1 PDSGVK
7 MAAYSRAQLLRL
19 LLVCSACL
27 CSSALG
33 LKAAGG
39 PAEPPNPPGPRA
51 ADPPA
56 KDAPAAAAGASQPR
70 RATGWK
76 LAEEEACREDLT
88 RLCPKHTWT
97 NNLAVLECLQDRR
110 EESEIAPDCNHLLW
124 NYKLNLT
131 TDPKFES
138 VATEV
143 CKSTI
148 SEIKECNEEERGR
161 GYLVSCLVDHRSNI
175 SEYQCNQYITK
186 MTSIIFSDYRLIC
199 GFMDKCKDDIN
210 NLHCGSINV
219 GHKRRVSQDSPIT
232 SRDLRYSGRIS
243 STPGALPPEELA
255 NYLSDFGLG
264 DGRVQPQSPQPPL
277 PQWKEGVSVGLRS
290 SSKYS
295 FHRPTTSPVEDT
307 NNSKRPIPD
316 PKAQGS
322 DPLVHRGELQHMV
335 AELGSYKQAHTSSP
349 PLTLG
354 NSRVVEGPAPL
365 KEAGFQSPSHAWSPE
380 DWVVEAP
387 IATTA
392 TQTTLN
398 TLAMSWPQDM
408 ANVNVTLLGGQLSP
422 KVRCTGPSWTFL
434 HVDVHSQGEV
444 IACLEKALVR
454 EAEQQDHVRPIKE
467 ECKRAILRVAEL
479 SSDDFHLDRHLYFS
493 CRDDRERFCQN
504 TQAGEGK
511 VYKCLFNHK
520 FEEAMSE
527 KCRDALT
534 TRQKLISQDYR
545 VSYSLAKACK
555 LDLRKQRCS
564 LDTNLPRARE
574 ARLSYLLLCLEAAVH
589 RGRPVSGECQG
600 EMLDYRRM
608 LMEDFSLSPEIVL
621 HCRTEIEAH
630 CSGLH
635 RKGRTLHCLMRIGR
649 GDRSTTM
656 DSVCQ
661 SALQTLIQ
669 SADPGADY
677 RIDRALNEACESV
690 IQTACKHIRNG
701 DPMILSCLMEHLYT
715 EKMVEDCEHRL
726 LELQY
731 FISRDWNRPTRPHPG
746 AGPGVWARRRAPG
759 GQWIFAHGTRP
770 SSARNGD
777 VGPPSSRLT
786 TRRKVHEG
794 PVQCGLSGSRGRGPR
809 SKLWDARSLVPVVAV
824 TLEPGIGHGSKGCR
838 QAEEGVL
845 SDHVGLWDSRTQ
857 LMGTGR
863 PSKPQPGTVL
873 EAKTRVWEEF
883 GEAMRPWRKEFWQ
896 TVRRLRR
903 GKHFSANTVQ
913 CGWGAVDLNWGHCR
927 TVEEIL
933 RVAPQSHRHAFTE
946 EAEAED
952 SEVDSSITQAKY
964 QARTFQHVL
973 ERFAAECEAAGMRI
987 STSKSEAMVLDRK
1000 RVACPLRVGG
1010 EVLPQVEE
1018 FKLDPILYKKCQGD
1032 AARLCHTHGWNETS
1046 ELMPPGAVFSCL
1058 YRHAYRTEEQ
1068 GRRLSRD
1075 CKVEVQR
1082 ILHQRALDVKLD
1094 PELQKRCMT
1103 DLGKW
1108 CSEKTDAGQEL
1119 ECLQDHLEDLVSACR
1134 DVVGNLT
1141 ELESEDIQIDALLIR
1156 ACEPVTQ
1163 AHCHDVAD
1171 NQIDTGD
1178 LMECLVQN
1186 KHQKEMNEKCSVGVT
1201 HFQLIQMKDFRFS
1214 YKFKM
1219 ACKEDV
1225 LRLCPNI
1232 KKKVDVVICLST
1244 TVRNDTLQEAKEQRV
1259 SLKCR
1264 KQLRVEELEMSEDIR
1279 LEPELYDPCKSD
1291 ISRLC
1296 PNVAF
1301 GNAQM
1306 IECLKEQ
1313 KKQLSPRCHQRI
1325 FRLQEVEMT
1334 DPELDYQLM
1343 RVCKQMIKRFCTEAD
1358 ARNVLQCLKQNKN
1371 SELMDPKC
1379 KQMITKRQIT
1389 QNTDYRLNPVLRK
1402 ACRADIPKFC
1412 QPILNKASEDSE
1424 LEGQVVACLKLKY
1437 ADQVGPRWHCLLE
1450 TDEILK
1456 RLSPDCEDQIRVIL
1470 QESALDYRLDPQLQ
1484 MHCSDEISKL
1494 CAEEAAAQEQ
1504 TGQVEECL
1512 KVNLLKIKQDTCK
1525 KEVLNMLKE
1534 SKADIF
1540 VDPVLH
1546 TACALDLKHHCAAI
1560 TPGRG
1565 RQMSCLMEALQD
1577 KRVRLQPECKKRLQD
1592 RIDMWSYAAKVAP
1605 AEGFSDLAVQ
1615 VMTSPSK
1622 NYILLMIALSVCVL
1636 FLVGL
1641 LCGRITKRVTRE
1653 LKDR

>member
-1 PDSGVK
+1 MPLS
-7 MAAYSRAQLLRL
+7 L
-19 LLVCSACL
+19 
-27 CSSALG
+27 
-33 LKAAGG
+33 
-39 PAEPPNPPGPRA
+39 
-51 ADPPA
+51 
-56 KDAPAAAAGASQPR
+56 SQ
-70 RATGWK
+70 
-76 LAEEEACREDLT
+76 
-88 RLCPKHTWT
+88 
-97 NNLAVLECLQDRR
+97 
-110 EESEIAPDCNHLLW
+110 LLW

-148 SEIKECNEEERGR
+148 TECNEEERGR
-161 GYLVSCLVDHRSNI
+161 GYLVSCLVDHRGNI

-199 GFMDKCKDDIN
+199 GFMDKCKEDIN
-210 NLHCGSINV
+210 NLRCGSINI
-219 GHKRRVSQDSPIT
+219 GHKDI
-232 SRDLRYSGRIS
+232 
-243 STPGALPPEELA
+243 
-255 NYLSDFGLG
+255 
-264 DGRVQPQSPQPPL
+264 
-277 PQWKEGVSVGLRS
+277 
-290 SSKYS
+290 
-295 FHRPTTSPVEDT
+295 
-307 NNSKRPIPD
+307 
-316 PKAQGS
+316 
-322 DPLVHRGELQHMV
+322 
-335 AELGSYKQAHTSSP
+335 
-349 PLTLG
+349 
-354 NSRVVEGPAPL
+354 
-365 KEAGFQSPSHAWSPE
+365 
-380 DWVVEAP
+380 
-387 IATTA
+387 
-392 TQTTLN
+392 
-398 TLAMSWPQDM
+398 
-408 ANVNVTLLGGQLSP
+408 
-422 KVRCTGPSWTFL
+422 
-434 HVDVHSQGEV
+434 HSQGEV

-467 ECKRAILRVAEL
+467 DCKRAILRVAEL

-504 TQAGEGK
+504 TPAGEGK

-649 GDRSTTM
+649 GERSTSI

-690 IQTACKHIRNG
+690 IQTASWSISV
-701 DPMILSCLMEHLYT
+701 ILSCLMEHLYT

-731 FISRDWNRPTRPHPG
+731 FISRDWKM
-746 AGPGVWARRRAPG
+746 
-759 GQWIFAHGTRP
+759 
-770 SSARNGD
+770 D
-777 VGPPSSRLT
+777 
-786 TRRKVHEG
+786 
-794 PVQCGLSGSRGRGPR
+794 
-809 SKLWDARSLVPVVAV
+809 
-824 TLEPGIGHGSKGCR
+824 
-838 QAEEGVL
+838 
-845 SDHVGLWDSRTQ
+845 
-857 LMGTGR
+857 
-863 PSKPQPGTVL
+863 
-873 EAKTRVWEEF
+873 
-883 GEAMRPWRKEFWQ
+883 
-896 TVRRLRR
+896 
-903 GKHFSANTVQ
+903 
-913 CGWGAVDLNWGHCR
+913 
-927 TVEEIL
+927 
-933 RVAPQSHRHAFTE
+933 
-946 EAEAED
+946 
-952 SEVDSSITQAKY
+952 
-964 QARTFQHVL
+964 
-973 ERFAAECEAAGMRI
+973 
-987 STSKSEAMVLDRK
+987 
-1000 RVACPLRVGG
+1000 PL
-1010 EVLPQVEE
+1010 
-1018 FKLDPILYKKCQGD
+1018 LYKKCQGD
-1032 AARLCHTHGWNETS
+1032 ASRLCHTHGWNETS

-1108 CSEKTDAGQEL
+1108 CSEKTDTGQEL

-1141 ELESEDIQIDALLIR
+1141 ELESESHLWLFVSDPFSPLQDIQIDALLIR
-1156 ACEPVTQ
+1156 ACEPVIQ

-1225 LRLCPNI
+1225 LRLCSNI

-1244 TVRNDTLQEAKEQRV
+1244 TVRNDTLQDVREQRV
-1259 SLKCR
+1259 TLKCR

-1279 LEPELYDPCKSD
+1279 LEPELYEPCRSD

-1296 PNVAF
+1296 PNVNF

-1313 KKQLSPRCHQRI
+1313 KKQLSQRCHQRI
-1325 FRLQEVEMT
+1325 FRLQEAEMT

-1412 QPILNKASEDSE
+1412 QSILNKASEDSE
-1424 LEGQVVACLKLKY
+1424 LEGQVIACLKLKY
-1437 ADQVGPRWHCLLE
+1437 ADQVN
-1450 TDEILK
+1450 
-1456 RLSPDCEDQIRVIL
+1456 
-1470 QESALDYRLDPQLQ
+1470 PQLQ
-1484 MHCSDEISKL
+1484 HLHPWCHQNVQNARLYWFAKCVYLYCTCDVWKL
-1494 CAEEAAAQEQ
+1494 CVLILRPLFVLQ
-1504 TGQVEECL
+1504 
-1512 KVNLLKIKQDTCK
+1512 
-1525 KEVLNMLKE
+1525 EVLNMLKE

-1546 TACALDLKHHCAAI
+1546 TACALDIKHHCAAVA
-1560 TPGRG
+1560 PGRG

-1622 NYILLMIALSVCVL
+1622 NYILFMIALGVCIL

-1641 LCGRITKRVTRE
+1641 LCGRITKQDVVKGRTWVYPS
-1653 LKDR
+1653 LLSF

>member
-1 PDSGVK
+1 
-7 MAAYSRAQLLRL
+7 MAAYSRAQLLL
-19 LLVCSACL
+19 LLSSVCL
-27 CSSALG
+27 CGFGSVHG
-33 LKAAGG
+33 LKAASG
-39 PAEPPNPPGPRA
+39 PAELHNPLVLRP

-56 KDAPAAAAGASQPR
+56 KDAPAAAAAGASQPR

-76 LAEEEACREDLT
+76 LSEEEACREDLT

-97 NNLAVLECLQDRR
+97 NNLAVLESICFF
-110 EESEIAPDCNHLLW
+110 HL
-124 NYKLNLT
+124 YCKY
-131 TDPKFES
+131 PKFES
-138 VATEV
+138 VAMEI

-148 SEIKECNEEERGR
+148 TEIKECNEVERGR
-161 GYLVSCLVDHRSNI
+161 GYLVSCLVDHRVNI

-199 GFMDKCKDDIN
+199 GFMDKCKEDIN
-210 NLHCGSINV
+210 SLRCGSINI
-219 GHKRRVSQDSPIT
+219 GHKDI
-232 SRDLRYSGRIS
+232 
-243 STPGALPPEELA
+243 
-255 NYLSDFGLG
+255 
-264 DGRVQPQSPQPPL
+264 
-277 PQWKEGVSVGLRS
+277 
-290 SSKYS
+290 
-295 FHRPTTSPVEDT
+295 
-307 NNSKRPIPD
+307 
-316 PKAQGS
+316 
-322 DPLVHRGELQHMV
+322 
-335 AELGSYKQAHTSSP
+335 
-349 PLTLG
+349 
-354 NSRVVEGPAPL
+354 
-365 KEAGFQSPSHAWSPE
+365 
-380 DWVVEAP
+380 
-387 IATTA
+387 
-392 TQTTLN
+392 
-398 TLAMSWPQDM
+398 
-408 ANVNVTLLGGQLSP
+408 
-422 KVRCTGPSWTFL
+422 
-434 HVDVHSQGEV
+434 HSQGEV

-454 EAEQQDHVRPIKE
+454 EVEQQDRAHPIKE
-467 ECKRAILRVAEL
+467 ECQKAILRVAEL

-504 TQAGEGK
+504 IQAGEGK

-564 LDTNLPRARE
+564 LDTSLPRARE

-589 RGRPVSGECQG
+589 RGHPVSGECQG

-621 HCRTEIEAH
+621 HCRTEIEAQ

-649 GDRSTTM
+649 SDRSNAI

-661 SALQTLIQ
+661 NALQTLIQ
-669 SADPGADY
+669 SADPGGDY

-731 FISRDWNRPTRPHPG
+731 FISRDW
-746 AGPGVWARRRAPG
+746 
-759 GQWIFAHGTRP
+759 
-770 SSARNGD
+770 
-777 VGPPSSRLT
+777 
-786 TRRKVHEG
+786 
-794 PVQCGLSGSRGRGPR
+794 
-809 SKLWDARSLVPVVAV
+809 
-824 TLEPGIGHGSKGCR
+824 
-838 QAEEGVL
+838 
-845 SDHVGLWDSRTQ
+845 
-857 LMGTGR
+857 
-863 PSKPQPGTVL
+863 
-873 EAKTRVWEEF
+873 
-883 GEAMRPWRKEFWQ
+883 
-896 TVRRLRR
+896 
-903 GKHFSANTVQ
+903 
-913 CGWGAVDLNWGHCR
+913 
-927 TVEEIL
+927 
-933 RVAPQSHRHAFTE
+933 
-946 EAEAED
+946 
-952 SEVDSSITQAKY
+952 
-964 QARTFQHVL
+964 
-973 ERFAAECEAAGMRI
+973 
-987 STSKSEAMVLDRK
+987 
-1000 RVACPLRVGG
+1000 
-1010 EVLPQVEE
+1010 
-1018 FKLDPILYKKCQGD
+1018 KLDPILYKKCQAD
-1032 AARLCHTHGWNETS
+1032 AARLCHTHGWNETN
-1046 ELMPPGAVFSCL
+1046 EVMPPGAVFSCL

-1119 ECLQDHLEDLVSACR
+1119 ECLQDHLEDLVSGCK

-1156 ACEPVTQ
+1156 ACEPVIQ

-1186 KHQKEMNEKCSVGVT
+1186 KHQKEMNDKCAVGVT

-1244 TVRNDTLQEAKEQRV
+1244 TVRNDTLQEAREQRV

-1279 LEPELYDPCKSD
+1279 LEPELYEPW
-1291 ISRLC
+1291 
-1296 PNVAF
+1296 
-1301 GNAQM
+1301 NA
-1306 IECLKEQ
+1306 ECCCLKEQ
-1313 KKQLSPRCHQRI
+1313 KKQLSQRCHQRI
-1325 FRLQEVEMT
+1325 FRLQEVEMS

-1412 QPILNKASEDSE
+1412 QSILNKASEDGE
-1424 LEGQVVACLKLKY
+1424 LEGQVIACLKLKY
-1437 ADQVGPRWHCLLE
+1437 ADQ
-1450 TDEILK
+1450 
-1456 RLSPDCEDQIRVIL
+1456 RLSSDCEDQIRVIL
-1470 QESALDYRLDPQLQ
+1470 QESALDYRLDRQLQ
-1484 MHCSDEISKL
+1484 MHCSEEISRL

-1512 KVNLLKIKQDTCK
+1512 KVNLLKIRQEACK

-1622 NYILLMIALSVCVL
+1622 NYILFMIALSVCVL

>member
-1 PDSGVK
+1 
-7 MAAYSRAQLLRL
+7 MAAHGRPPLPL
-19 LLVCSACL
+19 LLLSACL
-27 CSSALG
+27 YGCVAVRGFKVSS
-33 LKAAGG
+33 G
-39 PAEPPNPPGPRA
+39 PAEPPNPPAVRSV
-51 ADPPA
+51 DLPA
-56 KDAPAAAAGASQPR
+56 KEEAAAQPR
-70 RATGWK
+70 RASGWK
-76 LAEEEACREDLT
+76 LAEEEACREDLS

-110 EESEIAPDCNHLLW
+110 ELLW
-124 NYKLNLT
+124 SYKLNLT

-138 VATEV
+138 VALEV

-148 SEIKECNEEERGR
+148 AEIKECNDEERGR
-161 GYLVSCLVDHRSNI
+161 GYLVSCLVDHRGNI
-175 SEYQCNQYITK
+175 SEYQCNQYVTK
-186 MTSIIFSDYRLIC
+186 MTSIVFSDYRLIC
-199 GFMDKCKDDIN
+199 GFMDKCKEDIN
-210 NLHCGSINV
+210 LLHCGSINV
-219 GHKRRVSQDSPIT
+219 GQKDI
-232 SRDLRYSGRIS
+232 
-243 STPGALPPEELA
+243 
-255 NYLSDFGLG
+255 
-264 DGRVQPQSPQPPL
+264 
-277 PQWKEGVSVGLRS
+277 
-290 SSKYS
+290 
-295 FHRPTTSPVEDT
+295 
-307 NNSKRPIPD
+307 
-316 PKAQGS
+316 
-322 DPLVHRGELQHMV
+322 
-335 AELGSYKQAHTSSP
+335 
-349 PLTLG
+349 
-354 NSRVVEGPAPL
+354 
-365 KEAGFQSPSHAWSPE
+365 
-380 DWVVEAP
+380 
-387 IATTA
+387 
-392 TQTTLN
+392 
-398 TLAMSWPQDM
+398 
-408 ANVNVTLLGGQLSP
+408 
-422 KVRCTGPSWTFL
+422 
-434 HVDVHSQGEV
+434 HSQGEV
-444 IACLEKALVR
+444 IACLEKALVK
-454 EAEQQDHVRPIKE
+454 EAEQQSHIHPIKE
-467 ECKRAILRVAEL
+467 ECQKAILRVAEL
-479 SSDDFHLDRHLYFS
+479 SSDDFHLDRHLYFA
-493 CRDDRERFCQN
+493 CRDDRERFCLN
-504 TQAGEGK
+504 VQAGEGR

-555 LDLRKQRCS
+555 LDLKKQHCS
-564 LDTNLPRARE
+564 LDTALPRARE
-574 ARLSYLLLCLEAAVH
+574 ARLSHLLLCLEAAVH

-635 RKGRTLHCLMRIGR
+635 RKGRTLHCLMRVGR
-649 GDRSTTM
+649 GDHSTVG
-656 DSVCQ
+656 SVCQ
-661 SALQTLIQ
+661 GALQTLIQ

-690 IQTACKHIRNG
+690 IQTACKHIRSG

-731 FISRDWNRPTRPHPG
+731 FISRDW
-746 AGPGVWARRRAPG
+746 
-759 GQWIFAHGTRP
+759 
-770 SSARNGD
+770 
-777 VGPPSSRLT
+777 
-786 TRRKVHEG
+786 
-794 PVQCGLSGSRGRGPR
+794 
-809 SKLWDARSLVPVVAV
+809 
-824 TLEPGIGHGSKGCR
+824 
-838 QAEEGVL
+838 
-845 SDHVGLWDSRTQ
+845 
-857 LMGTGR
+857 
-863 PSKPQPGTVL
+863 
-873 EAKTRVWEEF
+873 
-883 GEAMRPWRKEFWQ
+883 
-896 TVRRLRR
+896 
-903 GKHFSANTVQ
+903 
-913 CGWGAVDLNWGHCR
+913 
-927 TVEEIL
+927 
-933 RVAPQSHRHAFTE
+933 
-946 EAEAED
+946 
-952 SEVDSSITQAKY
+952 
-964 QARTFQHVL
+964 
-973 ERFAAECEAAGMRI
+973 
-987 STSKSEAMVLDRK
+987 
-1000 RVACPLRVGG
+1000 
-1010 EVLPQVEE
+1010 
-1018 FKLDPILYKKCQGD
+1018 KLDPILYRKCQGD

-1046 ELMPPGAVFSCL
+1046 DLMPAGAVFSCL

-1075 CKVEVQR
+1075 CKMEVQR
-1082 ILHQRALDVKLD
+1082 VLHQRALDVKLD
-1094 PELQKRCMT
+1094 PELQKRCIS

-1108 CSEKTDAGQEL
+1108 CSSKNDAGQEL
-1119 ECLQDHLEDLVSACR
+1119 ECLQDHLEDLVQSCR

-1156 ACEPVTQ
+1156 ACEPVIQ
-1163 AHCHDVAD
+1163 AHCHDATD
-1171 NQIDTGD
+1171 NQMDTGV

-1186 KHQKEMNEKCSVGVT
+1186 KHQKEMNDKCAVGVT

-1232 KKKVDVVICLST
+1232 KKKVDVVVCLST
-1244 TVRNDTLQEAKEQRV
+1244 TVRNDTLQEAREQRV

-1296 PNVAF
+1296 PNVPF

-1313 KKQLSPRCHQRI
+1313 KRHLSPRCHQRI
-1325 FRLQEVEMT
+1325 FRLQEVEMS

-1358 ARNVLQCLKQNKN
+1358 ARNILQCLKQNKN

-1402 ACRADIPKFC
+1402 ACRVDIPKFC
-1412 QPILNKASEDSE
+1412 KSILNKASEDSE
-1424 LEGQVVACLKLKY
+1424 LEGQVISCLKLKY
-1437 ADQVGPRWHCLLE
+1437 ADQ
-1450 TDEILK
+1450 K
-1456 RLSPDCEDQIRVIL
+1456 LSSDCEDQIRVIL
-1470 QESALDYRLDPQLQ
+1470 QESALDYRLDPQLKV
-1484 MHCSDEISKL
+1484 HCSEEISSL

-1504 TGQVEECL
+1504 MGQVEECL
-1512 KVNLLKIKQDTCK
+1512 KVNLLKVKHDDCK

-1546 TACALDLKHHCAAI
+1546 TACALDLKHHCAAV

-1565 RQMSCLMEALQD
+1565 RQMSCLMEALQV

-1622 NYILLMIALSVCVL
+1622 NYLLFMVALSVCVL

>member
-1 PDSGVK
+1 
-7 MAAYSRAQLLRL
+7 MAAYRYPQLLPL
-19 LLVCSACL
+19 LLSCVCL
-27 CSSALG
+27 CGFGSVLG
-33 LKAAGG
+33 LKAVSG
-39 PAEPPNPPGPRA
+39 PAELPNPPNPPNPPVLRA
-51 ADPPA
+51 VNPPA
-56 KDAPAAAAGASQPR
+56 KDAPAAAAAAAGASQPR
-70 RATGWK
+70 RATSWK
-76 LAEEEACREDLT
+76 LSEEAACREDLS
-88 RLCPKHTWT
+88 RLCPKHTWS

-110 EESEIAPDCNHLLW
+110 EESEISPDCNHLLW

-138 VATEV
+138 VAMEV

-161 GYLVSCLVDHRSNI
+161 GYLVSCLVDHRANV

-186 MTSIIFSDYRLIC
+186 MTSIVFSDYRLIC
-199 GFMDKCKDDIN
+199 GFTDKCKEDIN
-210 NLHCGSINV
+210 SLRCGSINV
-219 GHKRRVSQDSPIT
+219 GQK
-232 SRDLRYSGRIS
+232 
-243 STPGALPPEELA
+243 
-255 NYLSDFGLG
+255 
-264 DGRVQPQSPQPPL
+264 
-277 PQWKEGVSVGLRS
+277 
-290 SSKYS
+290 
-295 FHRPTTSPVEDT
+295 
-307 NNSKRPIPD
+307 
-316 PKAQGS
+316 
-322 DPLVHRGELQHMV
+322 
-335 AELGSYKQAHTSSP
+335 
-349 PLTLG
+349 
-354 NSRVVEGPAPL
+354 
-365 KEAGFQSPSHAWSPE
+365 
-380 DWVVEAP
+380 
-387 IATTA
+387 
-392 TQTTLN
+392 
-398 TLAMSWPQDM
+398 
-408 ANVNVTLLGGQLSP
+408 
-422 KVRCTGPSWTFL
+422 
-434 HVDVHSQGEV
+434 DVHSQGEV
-444 IACLEKALVR
+444 ISCLEKALVR
-454 EAEQQDHVRPIKE
+454 EAEQQDHVHPIKE

-493 CRDDRERFCQN
+493 CRADRERFCRN
-504 TQAGEGK
+504 TPAGEGK

-534 TRQKLISQDYR
+534 TRQKLISQDYK
-545 VSYSLAKACK
+545 VSYTLVKACK
-555 LDLRKQRCS
+555 VELKKHRCNLDAS
-564 LDTNLPRARE
+564 LPRARE

-589 RGRPVSGECQG
+589 RGRPVTGECQG

-635 RKGRTLHCLMRIGR
+635 RKGRTLHCLMKIGR
-649 GDRSTTM
+649 GDRSTAV
-656 DSVCQ
+656 DGLCQ

-669 SADPGADY
+669 STDPVADY

-690 IQTACKHIRNG
+690 IQTACKHIRTG

-731 FISRDWNRPTRPHPG
+731 FISRDW
-746 AGPGVWARRRAPG
+746 
-759 GQWIFAHGTRP
+759 
-770 SSARNGD
+770 
-777 VGPPSSRLT
+777 
-786 TRRKVHEG
+786 
-794 PVQCGLSGSRGRGPR
+794 
-809 SKLWDARSLVPVVAV
+809 
-824 TLEPGIGHGSKGCR
+824 
-838 QAEEGVL
+838 
-845 SDHVGLWDSRTQ
+845 
-857 LMGTGR
+857 
-863 PSKPQPGTVL
+863 
-873 EAKTRVWEEF
+873 
-883 GEAMRPWRKEFWQ
+883 
-896 TVRRLRR
+896 
-903 GKHFSANTVQ
+903 
-913 CGWGAVDLNWGHCR
+913 
-927 TVEEIL
+927 
-933 RVAPQSHRHAFTE
+933 
-946 EAEAED
+946 
-952 SEVDSSITQAKY
+952 
-964 QARTFQHVL
+964 
-973 ERFAAECEAAGMRI
+973 
-987 STSKSEAMVLDRK
+987 
-1000 RVACPLRVGG
+1000 
-1010 EVLPQVEE
+1010 
-1018 FKLDPILYKKCQGD
+1018 KLDPTLYKKCQGD

-1058 YRHAYRTEEQ
+1058 YRHAYRSEEQ
-1068 GRRLSRD
+1068 GRRVNSTEQLSRD
-1075 CKVEVQR
+1075 CKMEVQR
-1082 ILHQRALDVKLD
+1082 ILRQRALDVKLD
-1094 PELQKRCMT
+1094 PDLQRRCMT

-1108 CSEKTDAGQEL
+1108 CSEKTDTGQEL

-1134 DVVGNLT
+1134 EVVGNLT
-1141 ELESEDIQIDALLIR
+1141 ELESEDIQIDALLIK
-1156 ACEPVTQ
+1156 ACEPVAQ
-1163 AHCHDVAD
+1163 AYCHDVAA

-1186 KHQKEMNEKCSVGVT
+1186 KHQKEMNDKCTVGVT
-1201 HFQLIQMKDFRFS
+1201 HFQLVQMKDFRFS

-1232 KKKVDVVICLST
+1232 KKKVDVVLCLSS
-1244 TVRNDTLQEAKEQRV
+1244 TVKNDTLQEAREQRV

-1389 QNTDYRLNPVLRK
+1389 QNTDYRLNPLLRK

-1412 QPILNKASEDSE
+1412 QPILNKASDDSE
-1424 LEGQVVACLKLKY
+1424 LEGQVIACLKLKY
-1437 ADQVGPRWHCLLE
+1437 ADQ
-1450 TDEILK
+1450 K
-1456 RLSPDCEDQIRVIL
+1456 LS
-1470 QESALDYRLDPQLQ
+1470 
-1484 MHCSDEISKL
+1484 SDSRRPISRL

-1512 KVNLLKIKQDTCK
+1512 KVNLLKIKLEACK
-1525 KEVLNMLKE
+1525 REVLNMLKE

-1565 RQMSCLMEALQD
+1565 RQMSCLIEALQD

-1605 AEGFSDLAVQ
+1605 AEGFSDLAAQ

-1622 NYILLMIALSVCVL
+1622 DYILLMIALSVCVL